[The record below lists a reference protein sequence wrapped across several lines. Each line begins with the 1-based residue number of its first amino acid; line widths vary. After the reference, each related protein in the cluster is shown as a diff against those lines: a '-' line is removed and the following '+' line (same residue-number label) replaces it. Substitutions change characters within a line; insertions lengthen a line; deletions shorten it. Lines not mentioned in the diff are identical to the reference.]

1 MDERLI
7 KMIQKNLGEYVSAK
21 KIHETLGISLSF
33 VYSLLENEKIKT
45 RERYGRKEIELNS
58 FLKTLNLGSNI
69 KAVEKYYS
77 KADFDL
83 NNFYNWGPQNEI
95 ERYLE
100 RLLLDELSYFTC
112 VKELVKLTGVSK
124 STWHEIMEQGG
135 ILYLTIHTRKII
147 VTQSLLPYFREAMA
161 KT

>member
-7 KMIQKNLGEYVSAK
+7 EMIQKNLGEYASAK
-21 KIHETLGISLSF
+21 KINETLGISLSF

-45 RERYGRKEIELNS
+45 RERYGRKEIELKS

-69 KAVEKYYS
+69 KAVEKFYS

-83 NNFYNWGPQNEI
+83 NNFHNWGAQNEI
-95 ERYLE
+95 EHYLE
-100 RLLLDELSYFTC
+100 RLLLDELSYFTS
-112 VKELVKLTGVSK
+112 VKKLVELMGVSK

-135 ILYLTIHTRKII
+135 VLYLAIQSRKVI
-147 VTQSLLPYFREAMA
+147 VTQSLIPYFRMAMSER
-161 KT
+161 